1 MKGLRVKKAQWLVA
15 KPLVS
20 DKVEQTVHTKI
31 RLFWGKKER
40 TLSDVGSRGTMRE
53 RMKMDLF
60 SQHPI
65 TRKKE
70 SRAFRVSL
78 HAHLKPFF
86 LSCKHLKDL
95 PLSSIFLTF
104 TKISCH
110 SEIKMEPEAL
120 HLYKLTVQMNMA
132 SGFAEKG

>member
-53 RMKMDLF
+53 RMKKW
-60 SQHPI
+60 I
-65 TRKKE
+65 C
-70 SRAFRVSL
+70 
-78 HAHLKPFF
+78 F
-86 LSCKHLKDL
+86 LSTQL
-95 PLSSIFLTF
+95 PGKRSPE
-104 TKISCH
+104 H
-110 SEIKMEPEAL
+110 SVSHFMP
-120 HLYKLTVQMNMA
+120 T
-132 SGFAEKG
+132 